1 MYERANALTINRP
14 TTSKRTND
22 WERRTERTSE
32 RTNEWTIERTN
43 EWMSGKLYHAWL
55 FSFSFHRGDIFRPS
69 TPGSYVPPLRSHS
82 GPPQNYARQGYP
94 PQQRSNPNTPLSSR
108 DYNDPRRNSYD
119 RNQGQRYNSGG
130 YHGNQPGAWSRTM
143 PSFRGPGSSQSR
155 FSPNNYPNSPRDSRQ
170 QQNNWQHGRVGLF
183 SFRDFFLPW
192 WTSSF
197 KVSLIC

>member
-1 MYERANALTINRP
+1 MN
-14 TTSKRTND
+14 
-22 WERRTERTSE
+22 ERTPE
-32 RTNEWTIERTN
+32 RTNERWNERTKLAVSVISPRFLSLKN
-43 EWMSGKLYHAWL
+43 KMSGKLFHACL
-55 FSFSFHRGDIFRPS
+55 FSFSFHRGDVFRPS

-130 YHGNQPGAWSRTM
+130 YQGNHPGAWSRTM
-143 PSFRGPGSSQSR
+143 PSYRSPGSSQSR
-155 FSPNNYPNSPRDSRQ
+155 FSQDNYSNSPRDPRQ

-183 SFRDFFLPW
+183 TFIDFFLAW
-192 WTSSF
+192 
-197 KVSLIC
+197 